1 MTIYIYEERSATV
14 SAERSATSM
23 DEEGWGM
30 LKRLAGDLAHVADVV
45 PIVHESRNSSS
56 LGGQHWRIA
65 SGTTFEDLVEKSDPK
80 GSWFLIAPESGG
92 VLLDRTRAVERCGRR
107 LLSPTS
113 FAVEMGTDKLRFGDS
128 MHACVVPTEGRWLD
142 SWWKQGVVAKP
153 RDGAGCENVVG
164 APPTVEGREDL
175 QRYVATHPMDWVYQP
190 WIRFK
195 GTRPASVAFIGRGDD
210 DAVILPGADQQI
222 ETTPIE
228 GTSLVRFRYVG
239 GRVPSAGFESKF
251 YQPVLHAGVFR
262 AATID
267 RLGPFRGYVGFDFID
282 QANGPM
288 SLIELNPRLT
298 TSYVGYSE
306 WIRRASGR
314 VDALGRLLLEGVMP
328 TLDLDTPAVTFRA
341 DGTIV

>member
-1 MTIYIYEERSATV
+1 MTIYVYEERSATV
-14 SAERSATSM
+14 SAEHSTTSM

-30 LKRLAGDLAHVADVV
+30 LSRLAGDLAQVEHVV
-45 PIVHESRNSSS
+45 PIVHESRDSSS
-56 LGGQHWRIA
+56 VAGKPWAIA
-65 SGTTFEDLVEKSDPK
+65 SATSFEDLLRKSDPD
-80 GSWFLIAPESGG
+80 GAWFLIAPETGG
-92 VLLDRTRAVERCGRR
+92 VLLNRTRAVERRGRR
-107 LLSPTS
+107 LLSASS

-128 MHACVVPTEGRWLD
+128 MFRCVVPAERSWLD
-142 SWWKQGVVAKP
+142 AWWRQGVVAKP
-153 RDGAGCENVVG
+153 RDGAGGEEVIG
-164 APPTVEGREDL
+164 APPTEQGRDDL
-175 QRYVATHPMDWVYQP
+175 ERYIASHPMDWVYQP
-190 WIRFK
+190 WIRSK

-222 ETTPIE
+222 ETTPID
-228 GTSLVRFRYVG
+228 GTCLVRFRYVG
-239 GRVPSAGFESKF
+239 GRVPSVGFVSKF
-251 YQPVLHAGVFR
+251 YQPVLRAGVFR

-314 VDALGRLLLEGVMP
+314 ADALGRLLLEGVVP